1 MASQVPS
8 RAMSGAHIAVDAD
21 AGTIRCEGAIDM
33 AALPALRTAAS
44 RLDGSICIDLRNAT
58 TIDDCAVGILL
69 GLAERTRA
77 AGAGLTTIAADAV
90 ASRLRRLGVDEL
102 VNLQE

>member
-1 MASQVPS
+1 
-8 RAMSGAHIAVDAD
+8 MSGAHISVDAD
-21 AGTIRCEGAIDM
+21 ARTIRCEGAVDM

-44 RLDGSICIDLRNAT
+44 RLDGSICIDLRHAT

-77 AGAGLTTIAADAV
+77 AGADLTTIAGGTV
-90 ASRLRRLGVDEL
+90 ASRLWRLGVDTL

>member
-1 MASQVPS
+1 
-8 RAMSGAHIAVDAD
+8 MSGAHISVDAD
-21 AGTIRCEGAIDM
+21 AGTIYCEGAVDM

-44 RLDGSICIDLRNAT
+44 RLDGSICVDLRNAT

-69 GLAERTRA
+69 GLAERTRT
-77 AGAGLTTIAADAV
+77 AGADLTTIAAGTV
-90 ASRLRRLGVDEL
+90 AERLRRLGVDTL